1 MMAIAMP
8 SSTRRARSIERAVA
22 VAGALLALAGCG
34 SKHEERASA
43 PPVVQTSVA
52 RQGTIHASEQ
62 LAGIVAPYLNV
73 AVQSSLS
80 EPADSVNVQEGDRV
94 NRGQVLAQLDTADL
108 RATLDADLATAASNR
123 ANTSHD
129 VYQGNLSIS
138 QGVDSLRGAEAGVTQ
153 AQANLQ
159 RDQTDL
165 ARYRQ
170 LVGSGYIAEQQ
181 VAQQATTVRD
191 DEQALRSAVAV
202 LSSARSNVTANGT
215 LESNGLQATTV
226 QQSRATEQVALAQA
240 EQVRVQIGK
249 ATIVSP
255 IDGVVVN
262 RNLNPGEYPGTRQ
275 LFTLQQVDPIYAVLR
290 GSGAQ
295 VAELG
300 TGQSATIVASDLRGR
315 RLSGTVVGVLNQI
328 APGSTDFQVKVLLR
342 NPDGKLRP
350 GMAVAANVNLPAVNG
365 LRIPSTAFTDDN
377 RDAVLTV
384 AADGTVKTARVAELG
399 DDGKTAVVSGLES
412 GTRVISDGQTSV
424 GNGEKVAIR

>member
-8 SSTRRARSIERAVA
+8 SPWSRVGSTERAA
-22 VAGALLALAGCG
+22 VVSGALLVLAGCG
-34 SKHEERASA
+34 GKPAERAAA

-52 RQGTIHASEQ
+52 RQGTIHPAEQ
-62 LAGIVAPYLNV
+62 LAGIVAPFQNV
-73 AVQSSLS
+73 AIQSSLS
-80 EPADSVNVQEGDRV
+80 EPADSVNVEEGDRV
-94 NRGQVLAQLDTADL
+94 TRGEVLAQLDTADL
-108 RATLDADLATAASNR
+108 QATLDADLATAASNR

-138 QGVDSLRGAEAGVTQ
+138 QGVDSLRGAEAAVSQ

-159 RDQTDL
+159 RDRTDL

-170 LVGSGYIAEQQ
+170 LVGSGYVAEQQ
-181 VAQQATTVRD
+181 VDQQATTVRN
-191 DEQALRSAVAV
+191 DEQALRSAAAS
-202 LSSARSNVTANGT
+202 LASARSNVGANGT
-215 LESNGLQATTV
+215 LASNGLQATTV
-226 QQSRATEQVALAQA
+226 AQSRAMEHVALAQA
-240 EQVRVQIGK
+240 RQVRVQIEK
-249 ATIVSP
+249 ATILSP

-295 VAELG
+295 IAELER
-300 TGQSATIVASDLRGR
+300 GQSATIVASDLRGR
-315 RLSGTVVGVLNQI
+315 RLNGTVVGVLNEI

-350 GMAVAANVNLPAVNG
+350 GMAVAAKVSLPPVSG
-365 LRIPSTAFTDDN
+365 LRLPSTAFTDDN
-377 RDAVLTV
+377 RNAVLV
-384 AADGTVKTARVAELG
+384 VSEDGTVETTRVAELG
-399 DDGKTAVVSGLES
+399 DDGTTAVVTGLEA